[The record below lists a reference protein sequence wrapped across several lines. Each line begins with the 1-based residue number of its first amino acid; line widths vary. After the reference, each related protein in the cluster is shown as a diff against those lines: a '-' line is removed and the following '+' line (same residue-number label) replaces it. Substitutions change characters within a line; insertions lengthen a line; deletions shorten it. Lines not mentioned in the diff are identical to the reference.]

1 AWTLLK
7 GLETLPLRLARQ
19 MESAAKIADFLAG
32 QSVISRV
39 IYPGCA
45 DHPQAELIRR
55 QMSGGSTMVA
65 LELAGGK
72 AAAFAFL
79 NALRLILISNNLGDA
94 KSLITHPATTTH
106 RSLSDEAR
114 AEAGITDGLLRLSVG
129 LEHVDD
135 LIADLD
141 QALAKVPR

>member
-1 AWTLLK
+1 ILSDQKWIQETLHDYFRHTGPSMSPFNAWTLLK

-39 IYPGCA
+39 IYPGRA

-65 LELAGGK
+65 LELAGG
-72 AAAFAFL
+72 
-79 NALRLILISNNLGDA
+79 
-94 KSLITHPATTTH
+94 
-106 RSLSDEAR
+106 
-114 AEAGITDGLLRLSVG
+114 
-129 LEHVDD
+129 
-135 LIADLD
+135 
-141 QALAKVPR
+141 